1 MKKSRVKRKNSKVV
15 KINRSSKYSD
25 RIVITFENKSVLRVP
40 EDAFILHPILVGD
53 FLSQKDIKKYDKK
66 MRLQEARDAA
76 YKLLSYRMRSTG
88 EMRNRL
94 DKKSFLPDEID
105 ITIEQLKKLN
115 YLNDNEFV
123 KTFAK
128 EKVKLK
134 MIGPRLLRSEL
145 FKYYIEPSLIDQ
157 AINEIYETN
166 DVYLLIEKH
175 LEKKGVSR
183 GDIVDNSKKKKL
195 SDYLIRKG
203 FSWVQINEV
212 FSDWFQI

>member
-1 MKKSRVKRKNSKVV
+1 VKRKNSKVV

-145 FKYYIEPSLIDQ
+145 FKYYIETSLIDQ

-183 GDIVDNSKKKKL
+183 GDILDNSKKKKL

>member
-1 MKKSRVKRKNSKVV
+1 VKRKNSKVV

-66 MRLQEARDAA
+66 MRLQEARDSA

-183 GDIVDNSKKKKL
+183 GDILDNSKKKKL

>member
-145 FKYYIEPSLIDQ
+145 FKYYIETSLIDQ

-183 GDIVDNSKKKKL
+183 GDILDNSKKKKL

>member
-66 MRLQEARDAA
+66 MRLQEARDSA

-183 GDIVDNSKKKKL
+183 GDILDNSKKKKL

>member
-66 MRLQEARDAA
+66 MRLQEARDSA

-145 FKYYIEPSLIDQ
+145 FKYYIETSLIDQ

-183 GDIVDNSKKKKL
+183 GDILDNSKKKKL

>member
-157 AINEIYETN
+157 TINEIYETN

-183 GDIVDNSKKKKL
+183 GDILDNSKKKKL

>member
-123 KTFAK
+123 KIFAK

-183 GDIVDNSKKKKL
+183 GDILDNSKKKKL

>member
-123 KTFAK
+123 KIFAK

-145 FKYYIEPSLIDQ
+145 FKYYIETSLIDQ

-183 GDIVDNSKKKKL
+183 GDILDNSKKKKL